1 MAPIRPLAWE
11 HPYAVG
17 AALGKKKKDMNPCD
31 TSEVWMDNNF
41 SFPCVDQG
49 GKGQPLNLEE
59 SAKLCDAMPDPRL
72 TITSL
77 QQRI

>member
-1 MAPIRPLAWE
+1 
-11 HPYAVG
+11 
-17 AALGKKKKDMNPCD
+17 MNPCD
-31 TSEVWMDNNF
+31 TSEVGMDNNF